1 MMKRSL
7 LQEDIKILNV
17 QRSNN
22 RASNN
27 VKQKLIGLQGE
38 IGESTIIMGD
48 FNILPLE
55 ISRYSMHKISK
66 DLLNFMIPSIWI

>member
-27 VKQKLIGLQGE
+27 VKQKLIELQGE
-38 IGESTIIMGD
+38 IDESTVIMGD

-66 DLLNFMIPSIWI
+66 DLLNFMIPSI